1 MRWLSLI
8 PWFHLAYS
16 SYTCLRIEFGTG
28 IHLFELQKPSLLYIS
43 CLTFF
48 WWLYHSF
55 QRLQGLMRNFLTGY
69 VILYSFS
76 FLGGWLCSYWFISP
90 YYFSRIQSAA
100 SSLHSLASHIGI
112 YGVPGFQKGKNID
125 FSESGLMTKMVFLDT
140 YSAEYL
146 VDLWYHTLPLLEHT
160 PLTGYY

>member
-8 PWFHLAYS
+8 PWFQLACS
-16 SYTCLRIEFGTG
+16 SYTCLHIEFGTG
-28 IHLFELQKPSLLYIS
+28 IHLFEHQKPSLLYIS

-48 WWLYHSF
+48 GGCTILSNDFKDLWETSL
-55 QRLQGLMRNFLTGY
+55 LGMLLLILFL
-69 VILYSFS
+69 
-76 FLGGWLCSYWFISP
+76 FLFGWLCSYWFILP